1 MPTILPQ
8 EPPLPSR
15 HPAGSGRG
23 LAQVHDPVTVRAPA
37 KINLFLG
44 VGGLRPDGYHAVTN
58 VAQAVSLYDEVTAR
72 AARGVSASVRGEG
85 AGAVPSG
92 LGNLAVRAAEA
103 LRAYAGVQSGVHLE
117 IRKTIPVAAGL
128 AGGSA
133 DAAAALV
140 ACDRL
145 WRTGLDRD
153 ALTSLAADCGS
164 DVPFALSGGVGLG
177 TGRGEQ
183 VSPVLV
189 AGEYHWVLAF
199 ASGGLSTPAVYSEF
213 DRLQGIGAFSPGAQP
228 EVASRD
234 GIAQVVADPPPADRV
249 LSALRHADAG
259 LLADVLRNDLAAAA
273 VRLRPDLS
281 RTLDAGREMGAL
293 AAIVSG
299 SGPTCAFLTST
310 RDERIRLAA
319 GIAGAGVCRAVQQV
333 SGPVHGARVVSD
345 PQRSPTA
352 LDSS

>member
-1 MPTILPQ
+1 ML
-8 EPPLPSR
+8 SR

-23 LAQVHDPVTVRAPA
+23 LAQVHAPVTVRAPA

-44 VGGLRPDGYHAVTN
+44 VGGLRPDGYHTVTN

-72 AARGVSASVRGEG
+72 AAKGVSASVRGED
-85 AGAVPSG
+85 ADAVPSG
-92 LGNLAVRAAEA
+92 RGNLAVRAAEA
-103 LRAYAGVQSGVHLE
+103 LRSYAGVRSGAHLE
-117 IRKTIPVAAGL
+117 IRKTIPAAAGL

-153 ALTSLAADCGS
+153 TLTSLAAECGS

-213 DRLQGIGAFSPGAQP
+213 DRTAQ
-228 EVASRD
+228 A
-234 GIAQVVADPPPADRV
+234 IADPPAADAV

-259 LLADVLRNDLAAAA
+259 LLAGVLRNDLTVAA
-273 VRLRPDLS
+273 VRLRPDLT
-281 RTLDAGREMGAL
+281 RTLDAGRELGAL

-299 SGPTCAFLTST
+299 SGPTCAFLTAS
-310 RDERIRLAA
+310 RNERIRLAA

-333 SGPVHGARVVSD
+333 AGPVHGARVVAE
-345 PQRSPTA
+345 PQRSPSA
-352 LDSS
+352 RDPSSS

>member
-1 MPTILPQ
+1 M
-8 EPPLPSR
+8 
-15 HPAGSGRG
+15 
-23 LAQVHDPVTVRAPA
+23 HDPVTVRAPA

-44 VGGLRPDGYHAVTN
+44 VGGLRVDGYHAVTN

-85 AGAVPSG
+85 ADAVPDG
-92 LGNLAVRAAEA
+92 RANLAVRAAEA
-103 LRAYAGVQSGVHLE
+103 LRTYAGVQSGVHLE

-153 ALTSLAADCGS
+153 ALTNLAADCGS

-199 ASGGLSTPAVYSEF
+199 ATGGLSTPAVYAEF
-213 DRLQGIGAFSPGAQP
+213 DRLHAAGAVGAG
-228 EVASRD
+228 A
-234 GIAQVVADPPPADRV
+234 ADPSAASAPRPATPGLTDPPAADAV
-249 LSALRHADAG
+249 LSALRRADAG
-259 LLADVLRNDLAAAA
+259 LLADVLRNDLATAA
-273 VRLRPDLS
+273 VRLRPDLA
-281 RTLDAGREMGAL
+281 RTLDAGRELGAL
-293 AAIVSG
+293 AAVVSG
-299 SGPTCAFLTST
+299 SGPTCAFLTPS
-310 RDERIRLAA
+310 RNERIRLAA
-319 GIAGAGVCRAVQQV
+319 GIAGAGVCRAVRQV
-333 SGPVHGARVVSD
+333 SGPVQGARIVPD
-345 PQRSPTA
+345 PHRTPSARNKTT
-352 LDSS
+352 S